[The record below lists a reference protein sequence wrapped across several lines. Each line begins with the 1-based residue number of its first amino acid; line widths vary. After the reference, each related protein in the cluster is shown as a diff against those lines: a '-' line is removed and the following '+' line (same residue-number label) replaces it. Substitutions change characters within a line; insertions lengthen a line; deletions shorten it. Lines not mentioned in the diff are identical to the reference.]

1 MKKEEDS
8 TAYRRLT
15 LFNDQ
20 IYLATQFTSND
31 AIKYEYSLPL
41 DVRLKILSKKN
52 KRTNSKK

>member
-8 TAYRRLT
+8 MAYRRLT

-31 AIKYEYSLPL
+31 ATNTNKYSLPP
-41 DVRLKILSKKN
+41 DVWLKISFQKK
-52 KRTNSKK
+52 KKK